1 MAGRGKSCPVHG
13 AAVHLSP
20 PTLARQR
27 VRRRRHIK
35 KPAPAPCFGTR
46 AGLCF
51 VVPPKFGEDA
61 LRPLSPLTGEISGG
75 VSALRSAA
83 VTSPSLREG
92 SQPAAF
98 LSGARNSENQCGFS
112 AVYIIYMRNVRKSQQ
127 ISGVI
132 CLRPYCGCS
141 SRPFQP
147 WRKLPRPL
155 RNRLL

>member
-1 MAGRGKSCPVHG
+1 MRGMAGRDKKLSGSGRGPTFT
-13 AAVHLSP
+13 AV
-20 PTLARQR
+20 RQR
-27 VRRRRHIK
+27 GRRHRRIK

-61 LRPLSPLTGEISGG
+61 LRPLSPLTGGISGG

-83 VTSPSLREG
+83 VTFPSLREG

-112 AVYIIYMRNVRKSQQ
+112 AVYVIYMRNVWKSQQ
-127 ISGVI
+127 ISGI
-132 CLRPYCGCS
+132 ISLRSCCDCN
-141 SRPFQP
+141 SRPFRP
-147 WRKLPRPL
+147 LRKLPRPL
-155 RNRLL
+155 RNRLP